1 MSQLGLYGGNVRD
14 ALGPWDAAS
23 PSSPST
29 FYRANMPRFG
39 LYDSASDTGQVALA
53 TGVMTAVRI
62 KLGAGDVVTNI
73 SVRSGATA
81 AGTPTNYWVALY
93 SSGSTPAL
101 LSQSADQTSTAWAAN
116 TTKTL
121 ALATAQTISDS
132 GLLLGRD
139 HGDGDHPADPAGLR
153 RGRPDRHRRG
163 EPVGVVRLVPG
174 CHRDGHPG
182 IADGQ
187 AVRSVRRPHLI
198 NAARGR

>member
-1 MSQLGLYGGNVRD
+1 MSQLGLFGGNVRD

-62 KLGAGDVVTNI
+62 KLAAGDVVTNI

-93 SSGSTPAL
+93 SSASTPAL

-121 ALATAQTISDS
+121 ALATAQTISVP
-132 GLLLGRD
+132 GYYWAAIMVTATTPPTLLGT
-139 HGDGDHPADPAGLR
+139 
-153 RGRPDRHRRG
+153 
-163 EPVGVVRLVPG
+163 VGVAPIVTGEANLSVSSGSSLTATATATLASPTVKQFVPY
-174 CHRDGHPG
+174 
-182 IADGQ
+182 
-187 AVRSVRRPHLI
+187 VVLT
-198 NAARGR
+198 

>member
-1 MSQLGLYGGNVRD
+1 MSQLGLFSGNVRD
-14 ALGPWDAAS
+14 ALAPWDVAL

-29 FYRANMPRFG
+29 FYRANLPRFG

-62 KLGAGDVVTNI
+62 KLSAGDVVTNI

-93 SSGSTPAL
+93 SNAATPAL

-121 ALATAQTISDS
+121 ALAAAQTITTP
-132 GLLLGRD
+132 GYYWAAIMVTATTPPTLLGSVAVA
-139 HGDGDHPADPAGLR
+139 PIVT
-153 RGRPDRHRRG
+153 G
-163 EPVGVVRLVPG
+163 EANLSVTSGSSLTATATATLASPTVKQFVPYVVLT
-174 CHRDGHPG
+174 
-182 IADGQ
+182 
-187 AVRSVRRPHLI
+187 
-198 NAARGR
+198 

>member
-1 MSQLGLYGGNVRD
+1 MSQLGLFGGNVRD
-14 ALGPWDAAS
+14 ALAPWDVAL

-29 FYRANMPRFG
+29 FYRANLPRFG

-62 KLGAGDVVTNI
+62 KLSAGDVVTNI

-93 SSGSTPAL
+93 SNASTPAL

-121 ALATAQTISDS
+121 ALAAAQTITAP
-132 GLLLGRD
+132 GYYWAAVMVTATTPPTLLGSVAVA
-139 HGDGDHPADPAGLR
+139 PIVT
-153 RGRPDRHRRG
+153 G
-163 EPVGVVRLVPG
+163 EANLSVSSGSSLTATATATLASPTVKQFVPYVVLT
-174 CHRDGHPG
+174 
-182 IADGQ
+182 
-187 AVRSVRRPHLI
+187 
-198 NAARGR
+198 